1 MYMTTKKKIVR
12 SIATIGLSAIIGL
25 SSLAIGQAPKAEAAT
40 ASVANKIISIGD
52 NYLGVPYRFGAPSG
66 VTYVFDC
73 SSFTQYVF
81 KKMGVSLPRTSKAQA
96 SRGSYV
102 SRANLKK
109 GDLVFFSTARTGK
122 SIGHVAIYAG
132 NNRILHTYG
141 SGGVKFSSI
150 NSSHWSSHYI
160 TARRVM

>member
-1 MYMTTKKKIVR
+1 MTTKNNRFIRTV
-12 SIATIGLSAIIGL
+12 ATIGISAVIGL
-25 SSLAIGQAPKAEAAT
+25 STITIGHTPKAEAAT

-52 NYLGVPYRFGAPSG
+52 NYLGVPYRFGAPVG
-66 VTYVFDC
+66 ITYVFDC

-81 KKMGVSLPRTSKAQA
+81 KKIGVSLPRTSKAQA

-141 SGGVKFSSI
+141 SGGVRFSNL

-160 TARRVM
+160 TARRVK